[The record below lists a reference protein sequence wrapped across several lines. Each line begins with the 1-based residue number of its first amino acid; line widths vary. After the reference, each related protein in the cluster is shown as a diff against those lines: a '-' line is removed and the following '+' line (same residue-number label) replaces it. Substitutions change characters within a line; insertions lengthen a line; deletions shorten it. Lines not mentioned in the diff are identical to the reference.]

1 MRKHGHNETIYFNGF
16 GGYYG
21 LMSAHDGYGGFNYLD
36 DVLYM
41 SQSNWTQPGGAGY
54 QYHWCDTGYQNV
66 AAAAHSTSI
75 GWIYDYG
82 LIESASSQPFTLHS
96 MIAAA
101 SWSKDAVWNVIS
113 YTEKNGSLILK
124 ASDEITVSFSKA
136 ETINFAK
143 LGHKG
148 DFTNI
153 AAVAFEL
160 VSLGQPGNTC
170 TYGTGEEGYQLV
182 FDMVKC
188 HLGRIRRPD
197 GANSGGS
204 PLPHTHHVIVAHP
217 QASAAASISAHSV
230 TSEQSG
236 HATGHGPGDT
246 YHSQLNALDNGH
258 ESGLTS
264 QFSLPHVEMFGT

>member
-1 MRKHGHNETIYFNGF
+1 MHRHRHNETIYFNGF
-16 GGYYG
+16 SGYYG
-21 LMSAHDGYGGFNYLD
+21 AMSAHDGYGGLNYLD

-41 SQSNWTQPGGAGY
+41 NQSAWTAPGGGGY
-54 QYHWCDTGYQNV
+54 QHHWCDTGYQNV

-75 GWIYDYG
+75 AWIYEFG
-82 LIESASSQPFTLHS
+82 LMESDSDKPFTLHS

-101 SWSKDAVWNVIS
+101 SWSKDQAWDVNS

-124 ASDEITVSFSKA
+124 ASDQITVSFSKA

-153 AAVAFEL
+153 AAVTFSM
-160 VSLGQPGNTC
+160 VSEGHAGNTC
-170 TYGTGEEGYQLV
+170 TYGTAEYGVQLV
-182 FDMVKC
+182 LDLVKC

-197 GANSGGS
+197 GAGFGGA
-204 PLPHTHHVIVAHP
+204 PLPHTHHVIAAHP
-217 QASAAASISAHSV
+217 QAAFAAGIARDSGSM
-230 TSEQSG
+230 EQS
-236 HATGHGPGDT
+236 GHGPGDT
-246 YHSQLNALDNGH
+246 YHSQLASLDGALGL

-264 QFSLPHVEMFGT
+264 QFLLPHVEMSGT